1 MGLPLL
7 WVSRPPLNQLLV
19 SGCGLMLASVG
30 LIAFNLGYVGRYAAF
45 LPLLC
50 LGMVL
55 LVEVADD
62 FFLPLLL
69 LSSAI
74 ALTYAVGLFALPLA
88 ALGLAL
94 AAPLLRLLR
103 AWGWFTVPQ
112 TIRPDPHPVWRTM
125 ELLSILLLAL
135 FVRYLFY
142 QAGGG
147 RIPLWIGEF
156 EFLTRL
162 VVGEVVGWVV
172 FAGLYGLQHR
182 LRYGVPF
189 THSTDFADSFF
200 SLAATGLFLISPHA
214 VIMSLGL
221 NLFGTAG
228 LYVGALPVGAAHI
241 LMRTLTLR
249 RLEIERQNLRLKEMA
264 AERARNER
272 LVAIGQMSSAI
283 SHQVLQKVGL
293 LGIQCDVVQEVL
305 TTAPQAEPQAEQV
318 AEAREQVRQI
328 DLTVKDLNATLSD
341 LLIFS
346 RDFELHLY
354 PHSLGEVLA
363 EVVAELDGKSAA
375 RGVSVFCCK
384 TGETDR
390 CWFDRIKLRQ
400 ALLNLIANAVEAS
413 PPGGRVGVQLDIEG
427 ADKVSIAISDEGS
440 GITPENME
448 NIFSPFFSTKEKGK
462 GLGLTF
468 AQKIV
473 DLHNGRLRVCNNPE
487 RGCTFTVELPRG
499 GKGGEHI

>member
-1 MGLPLL
+1 MGLPVL
-7 WVSRPPLNQLLV
+7 WVSRPSLSQLLV
-19 SGCGLMLASVG
+19 GGCGLLLASVG
-30 LIAFNLGYVGRYAAF
+30 LMAFNLGYVGRYVAF

-69 LSSAI
+69 LSSTI
-74 ALTYAVGLFALPLA
+74 ALVYTVGLFALPLVV
-88 ALGLAL
+88 LGLAL
-94 AAPLLRLLR
+94 AAPLLHGLR
-103 AWGWFTVPQ
+103 AWGWFTFPQ
-112 TIRPDPHPVWRTM
+112 TIRSDLHPGWRTM
-125 ELLSILLLAL
+125 ELLGVLLVAL
-135 FVRYLFY
+135 FIRYLFY
-142 QAGGG
+142 RAGGG
-147 RIPLWIGEF
+147 RVPLWIGEF
-156 EFLTRL
+156 ESLTQL
-162 VVGEVVGWVV
+162 VVVEVVSWMV

-189 THSTDFADSFF
+189 TYSTDFAASFL

-221 NLFGTAG
+221 NLFGTVG
-228 LYVGALPVGAAHI
+228 LYVGALPVGAAHV

-249 RLEIERQNLRLKEMA
+249 RLEIERQNLRLKEMEA
-264 AERARNER
+264 SRVRNER
-272 LVAIGQMSSAI
+272 LVAIGHMSSAI

-305 TTAPQAEPQAEQV
+305 ATAPQAGQV
-318 AEAREQVRQI
+318 AEVREQVRQI

-346 RDFELHLY
+346 RDFELHLD
-354 PHSLGEVLA
+354 PHSLGEVLVEA
-363 EVVAELDGKSAA
+363 VTELEDKSAA
-375 RGVSVFCCK
+375 RSVSVCCRK
-384 TGETDR
+384 TGERDR
-390 CWFDRIKLRQ
+390 CWFDRIKLKQ

-413 PPGGRVGVQLDIEG
+413 PLGRRVEVQLDTER
-427 ADKVSIAISDEGS
+427 ADDKVSITISDEGS
-440 GITPENME
+440 GIAPENME

-468 AQKIV
+468 AQKII
-473 DLHNGRLRVCNNPE
+473 DLHNGRLMVCNNLE

-499 GKGGEHI
+499 EER